1 MNEYKLYQVKKVASF
16 IDFINEIEKYGEAVA
31 FKEANR
37 DYTYFQFCDDVRRIA
52 SYMSCHHG
60 SYIQIDISNS
70 RMFAVV
76 FFATIISGNIVV
88 LLDDTEISEMG
99 LPENC
104 VKIREDV
111 FDFVHK
117 HEFFDDSKIPM
128 TRVSVIAGSS
138 GTTGHKKGVM
148 LSQRNLLT
156 DMVGGMELYEYERG
170 AVYVN
175 ILPYTHLFG
184 IVADLLGPL
193 YSGGTICVLEN
204 KLRFFEGLRYYKP
217 TNLNLP
223 PILVDAIY
231 NMLKKTKDFENTTGG
246 KLKKILCAG
255 ARLNDAVNDEFEY
268 YGLRAFSAYGL
279 TECSPCVTMNRD
291 KYFKKGSVGLPL
303 SCCAVSI
310 EDGEVVVEGSNVML
324 GYYNEYK
331 TTENTIINNRIYTGD
346 LGYIDDDGFLFLI
359 GRKNNLIVFEDGTKL
374 IPELIE
380 KKLNQVASVMESLV
394 EPIMLDNRTK
404 IRITVVCEKHIYKQN
419 IFDCLEQLDVLAK
432 VEEVIFQEDELE
444 KNVLGKIIR
453 NKKE

>member
-1 MNEYKLYQVKKVASF
+1 MY
-16 IDFINEIEKYGEAVA
+16 
-31 FKEANR
+31 
-37 DYTYFQFCDDVRRIA
+37 
-52 SYMSCHHG
+52 
-60 SYIQIDISNS
+60 
-70 RMFAVV
+70 
-76 FFATIISGNIVV
+76 
-88 LLDDTEISEMG
+88 
-99 LPENC
+99 
-104 VKIREDV
+104 
-111 FDFVHK
+111 
-117 HEFFDDSKIPM
+117 
-128 TRVSVIAGSS
+128 
-138 GTTGHKKGVM
+138 
-148 LSQRNLLT
+148 
-156 DMVGGMELYEYERG
+156 
-170 AVYVN
+170 
-175 ILPYTHLFG
+175 
-184 IVADLLGPL
+184 
-193 YSGGTICVLEN
+193 
-204 KLRFFEGLRYYKP
+204 
-217 TNLNLP
+217 LP

-404 IRITVVCEKHIYKQN
+404 IRITVVCEKHIYRQN

-432 VEEVIFQEDELE
+432 VEEIIFREDELE

-453 NKKE
+453 NKKLPVYFKE